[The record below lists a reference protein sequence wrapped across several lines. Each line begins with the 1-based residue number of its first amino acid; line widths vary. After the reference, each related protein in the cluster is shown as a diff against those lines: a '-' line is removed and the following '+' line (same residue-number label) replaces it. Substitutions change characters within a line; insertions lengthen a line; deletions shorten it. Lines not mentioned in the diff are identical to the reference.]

1 MLSRLAK
8 CSKGTGT
15 VEFALVGVLL
25 FTLMFGI
32 MEGGQVFNS
41 WLVITNEA
49 REGARWGAVRVGD
62 PSYGDLDQ
70 LAAATRSHVMSRT
83 IVLDPAFLDTVVT
96 ATDASVTVRTTYTA
110 QIRTPLI
117 SAFWPSFPLAAESTM
132 RSE

>member
-1 MLSRLAK
+1 MLRKLAK
-8 CSKGTGT
+8 SGKATGT
-15 VEFALVGVLL
+15 VEFALVGLLL

-32 MEGGQVFNS
+32 FEGGQVFNS

-62 PSYGDLDQ
+62 PAYSDLNL
-70 LAAATRSHVMSRT
+70 LAADTRSQVLSRI
-83 IVLDPAFLDTVVT
+83 IVLDPAFLTVT
-96 ATDASVTVRTTYTA
+96 ASATDASVTVQITYIA

-117 SAFWPSFPLAAESTM
+117 AAFWPSFPLAAESTM